1 MVHKMFSQLCKRL
14 GTRNEMRLDAKGN
27 SGRLFGLN
35 DGSPRGC
42 AAEVQ
47 IIKVFG
53 ESSANL
59 HKAPRSISMH
69 RSVMSRSTVGF
80 EVIRCLKRSS
90 SELQTVANSIGP
102 SVEHAVVHQES
113 FGSLNG
119 TANSIEW
126 HWTASYSICN
136 LPDSGSYLFYSH
148 VMYTFF
154 WQARC
159 IWWIFVFEFLQHPG
173 LLPQI
178 LRFLP
183 SQPLLSRRHIFRD
196 LLWRIPGQNKTTNES
211 NASLPYV
218 DASEVVLQQGDDVVT
233 VVAVAPAAERC
244 VWTVSDSEARFWT
257 VLNDFECT
265 KSHLLTA

>member
-1 MVHKMFSQLCKRL
+1 MVHKMFSQLCKHL

-53 ESSANL
+53 KSSANL
-59 HKAPRSISMH
+59 HKAPRSFSMH
-69 RSVMSRSTVGF
+69 RSVSRSTVGF
-80 EVIRCLKRSS
+80 EVIMKRSS

-126 HWTASYSICN
+126 H
-136 LPDSGSYLFYSH
+136 
-148 VMYTFF
+148 
-154 WQARC
+154 
-159 IWWIFVFEFLQHPG
+159 
-173 LLPQI
+173 
-178 LRFLP
+178 
-183 SQPLLSRRHIFRD
+183 
-196 LLWRIPGQNKTTNES
+196 
-211 NASLPYV
+211 
-218 DASEVVLQQGDDVVT
+218 
-233 VVAVAPAAERC
+233 
-244 VWTVSDSEARFWT
+244 
-257 VLNDFECT
+257 
-265 KSHLLTA
+265 